1 MTPPPTPAGALRLA
15 HTGLIRASGAD
26 AASFLH
32 GQLTNDFTGLGLGE
46 ARLAA
51 YCSPK
56 GRMLASLLGFKH
68 RHDEVWL
75 AVRRE
80 VLPATLKRLRMFV
93 LRAKAQLS
101 EADTGQNADNG
112 SETNA
117 NAPVNIALLG
127 LAGPEVQAWLAEHH
141 PEAAT
146 LAVWKKLDLSA
157 EAHLVRL
164 PQAAGQPRW
173 LWAGLPAEAEAL
185 LAALPAL
192 SSADWDWLEVRS
204 GIAPVLAATV
214 EAFVPQM
221 LNYELVGG
229 VNFQKGCYPGQ
240 EIVARSQ
247 YRGTMKRRAVLV
259 HAAAEPAVGQELFWS
274 GDPDQP
280 SGLIALAAPAP
291 GGGFDAI
298 AECKLAALGTGSL
311 HLGATDGPTLALIPM
326 PYALPREAEG

>member
-1 MTPPPTPAGALRLA
+1 MTPPPTSSGALRLV

-32 GQLTNDFTGLGLGE
+32 GQLTNDFTGLGLDE

-75 AVRRE
+75 VVRRE

-93 LRAKAQLS
+93 LRAKAQLHEAGS
-101 EADTGQNADNG
+101 EAAGADV
-112 SETNA
+112 S
-117 NAPVNIALLG
+117 LCG
-127 LAGPEVQAWLAEHH
+127 LAGPASLAWLTEHH

-146 LAVWKKLDLSA
+146 LAVWKKLDLS
-157 EAHLVRL
+157 EDSHLVRL
-164 PQAAGQPRW
+164 PPAAGQPRW
-173 LWAGLPAEAEAL
+173 LWAGPAGGAETL
-185 LAALPAL
+185 LAALPSLAPE
-192 SSADWDWLEVRS
+192 SWDWLEVRS
-204 GIAPVLAATV
+204 GIAPVLSATV

-247 YRGTMKRRAVLV
+247 YRGTMKRRAILL
-259 HAAAEPAVGQELFWS
+259 HATTEPAVGQELFWS

-291 GGGFDAI
+291 GGGFDVI

-311 HLGATDGPTLALIPM
+311 HLGAPDGPLLTPLPL
-326 PYALPREAEG
+326 PYALPGEAEG